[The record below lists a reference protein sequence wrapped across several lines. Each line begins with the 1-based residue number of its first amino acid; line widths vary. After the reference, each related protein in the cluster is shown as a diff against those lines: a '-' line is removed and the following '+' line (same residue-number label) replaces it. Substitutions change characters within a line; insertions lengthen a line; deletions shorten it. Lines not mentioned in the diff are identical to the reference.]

1 MVEER
6 DGGGERWWRREM
18 VEESLCWFS
27 GSEVSAHH
35 SREGVAEL
43 LAVRG
48 SSQEAPSAGS
58 REQSL
63 EALY

>member
-1 MVEER
+1 
-6 DGGGERWWRREM
+6 M

-43 LAVRG
+43 MAVRG